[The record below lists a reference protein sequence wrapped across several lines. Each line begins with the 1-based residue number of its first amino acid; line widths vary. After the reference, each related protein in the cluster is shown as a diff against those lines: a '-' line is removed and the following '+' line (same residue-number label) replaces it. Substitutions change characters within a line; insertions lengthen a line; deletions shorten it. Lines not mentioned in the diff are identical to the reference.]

1 MFQTTRGF
9 AVKKLFLVA
18 LIAMLTACG
27 GTQHRTSGIEE
38 STMLIIRGET
48 LVGLT
53 VSIEPG
59 ITRVIQEQD
68 LTPYSMGVLGAKDKE
83 EESLETVTFKV
94 ETGQLNVKVSRGGA
108 VIVSRQMQ
116 FSHGQTRELRIT
128 K

>member
-1 MFQTTRGF
+1 M
-9 AVKKLFLVA
+9 KKLFLVA

-27 GTQHRTSGIEE
+27 GTQHRTSGLEE

-83 EESLETVTFKV
+83 EESLETVTFNV
-94 ETGQLNVKVSRGGA
+94 ETGQLNVKVSRGDA

>member
-1 MFQTTRGF
+1 
-9 AVKKLFLVA
+9 
-18 LIAMLTACG
+18 
-27 GTQHRTSGIEE
+27 
-38 STMLIIRGET
+38 
-48 LVGLT
+48 
-53 VSIEPG
+53 
-59 ITRVIQEQD
+59 
-68 LTPYSMGVLGAKDKE
+68 MGVLGAKDKE

>member
-27 GTQHRTSGIEE
+27 GTQHRTSGLEE